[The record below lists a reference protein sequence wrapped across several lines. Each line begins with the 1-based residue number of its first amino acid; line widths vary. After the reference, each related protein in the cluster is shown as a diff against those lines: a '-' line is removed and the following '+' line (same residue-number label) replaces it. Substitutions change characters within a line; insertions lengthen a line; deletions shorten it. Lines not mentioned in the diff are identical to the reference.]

1 MADRKSLARMTWMA
15 WKMAWMMAGRKS
27 WARMMWMARKTA
39 AGKASK
45 MVDKMALMMELQM

>member
-1 MADRKSLARMTWMA
+1 MA

>member
-1 MADRKSLARMTWMA
+1 
-15 WKMAWMMAGRKS
+15 MAGRKS

-45 MVDKMALMMELQM
+45 MVDKMALMTELQM